1 MMIPLGWAIDSELVA
16 LIATGRHPRYY
27 QFIKGQAACRGS
39 YWPDILAVMTLAH
52 PSASSPPSSWAGLT
66 LRLSASLWGMNECCS
81 QCQDVEAF
89 PADRRAQSCPEQ
101 WCLSSLYMYFPHTT
115 YSIFSHFQSQCL
127 WMSPSPCCTAVVQL
141 FLPFSFSGVFVFFK
155 HICEI

>member
-1 MMIPLGWAIDSELVA
+1 MSLFHHFLSELEGSYSRYEMMIPLGWAIDSELVA

-81 QCQDVEAF
+81 QCQKLFLLIAVLNHVLSSGVCLLYTCIS
-89 PADRRAQSCPEQ
+89 PIPLT
-101 WCLSSLYMYFPHTT
+101 LSSL
-115 YSIFSHFQSQCL
+115 IFR
-127 WMSPSPCCTAVVQL
+127 ANVY
-141 FLPFSFSGVFVFFK
+141 G
-155 HICEI
+155 